1 MHLTEEPYLFHMPL
15 FFILSGAVLNY
26 AKHDY
31 SFKKR
36 FKGIMVPYFVFSL
49 LSFAYWCFVESRFR
63 PVHDDALFLGYLG
76 TLNVK
81 LQQFINI
88 FLAENS
94 GNSYIYNV
102 VLWFLPCLFVADLI
116 YAKVKKTKFVWA
128 AMVALVAVYYLWVSK
143 LPCWIWSMNIAILA
157 VPYMFLGHRYYP
169 LLNKAVSRW
178 GKMGV
183 LGCMAVCIA
192 VFATIAVWLHPH
204 ADMRANAIPPFYLF
218 YGMAILGS
226 FIVFC
231 LAHLV
236 DETRFGGGISY
247 LGRNSLIVMCLHE
260 PIKRILLVV
269 LSKVST
275 IPVETIRGNL
285 ALSVVASLL
294 LLLICVPIVQVINK
308 RLPWVIGKF

>member
-1 MHLTEEPYLFHMPL
+1 MNEMIKSEIKSQRNLHIDIMKGIGIMLVVFAHTYSNSWAIYLFHMPL
-15 FFILSGAVLNY
+15 FFMLSGAVLVY
-26 AKHDY
+26 AKHNY
-31 SFKKR
+31 SYKRR

-63 PVHDDALFLGYLG
+63 PIHDDALFLGYLG

-81 LQQFINI
+81 LQQFFNI

-116 YAKVKKTKFVWA
+116 YAKVKKTKYVWGV
-128 AMVALVAVYYLWVSK
+128 MVALVAVYYLWVSK
-143 LPCWIWSMNIAILA
+143 LPCWIWSMNVAILA
-157 VPYMFLGHRYYP
+157 VPYIFLGHRYYP
-169 LLNKAVSRW
+169 LLDKAVSRL

-183 LGCMAVCIA
+183 LGCMVVCII
-192 VFATIAVWLHPH
+192 VFAAVAVWLHPH
-204 ADMRANAIPPFYLF
+204 ADMRANVIPPFYLF

-236 DETRFGGGISY
+236 DETRFGGGY
-247 LGRNSLIVMCLHE
+247 FM
-260 PIKRILLVV
+260 
-269 LSKVST
+269 
-275 IPVETIRGNL
+275 
-285 ALSVVASLL
+285 
-294 LLLICVPIVQVINK
+294 
-308 RLPWVIGKF
+308 PWKKQSDYHVFA

>member
-1 MHLTEEPYLFHMPL
+1 MNEMVKSEIKSQRNLHIDIMKGIGIMLVVFAHTYSNGWAIYLFHMPL
-15 FFILSGAVLNY
+15 FFMLSGAVLVY
-26 AKHDY
+26 AKHNY
-31 SFKKR
+31 SYKRR

-63 PVHDDALFLGYLG
+63 PIHDDALFLGYLG

-116 YAKVKKTKFVWA
+116 YAKVKKMKFVWSV
-128 AMVALVAVYYLWVSK
+128 MVALVAVYYLWVSK
-143 LPCWIWSMNIAILA
+143 LPCWIWSMNVAILA
-157 VPYMFLGHRYYP
+157 VPYIFLGHRYYP
-169 LLNKAVSRW
+169 LLDKAVSRL

-183 LGCMAVCIA
+183 LGCMGVCII
-192 VFATIAVWLHPH
+192 VFAAVAVWLHPH
-204 ADMRANAIPPFYLF
+204 ADMRANVIPPFYLF

-236 DETRFGGGISY
+236 DGTRFGGGFHA
-247 LGRNSLIVMCLHE
+247 LEEIV
-260 PIKRILLVV
+260 
-269 LSKVST
+269 
-275 IPVETIRGNL
+275 
-285 ALSVVASLL
+285 
-294 LLLICVPIVQVINK
+294 
-308 RLPWVIGKF
+308 